1 MSNRRNPISSSPGAL
16 YRPGKT
22 APYRTRSYASSM
34 ADPSGDTA
42 INLKQIWEIIYRG
55 KWIILGVC
63 LLITGGAAV
72 YTLRIPPTYEGT
84 SIVAVDSRGTYM
96 PGIQAPIE
104 GRMVT
109 TEVGVLGRSSE
120 LANRVASNILKAAD
134 SSGDKTLYPIVL
146 SQPGS
151 DVTLPVEDIATKLS
165 RRVKFLPVSS
175 ESMIYIV
182 AESTSPQE
190 AAQIANEYA
199 TEYKEYAQEVS
210 RASIVAARTFLEEQ
224 VRQVQQELSA
234 IENQYESFAN
244 SRQVV
249 TQGEAGERVVAE
261 YINLVTQ
268 RDDRQ
273 FQLKNAENEKRL
285 LEAELARVR
294 PDLEGRVATGLQM
307 EIDELQRRVVD
318 LKLQAETYYKVDPS
332 LRGNEDRVAELK
344 RIVDEINH
352 WENRKNQLVQQ
363 LAEQTLSSGVSKP
376 GGELDLAA
384 SLTSRINEIDLNINR
399 LQYEIDL
406 LEDRIASYGGRL
418 GTIPRQTI
426 ENEQLQRRR
435 ELVESWFKMYQTELQ
450 KYLVA
455 EQSDLGYVSL
465 VRMASIPVAPVRP
478 DVQKN
483 ILLAL
488 MVGLFFG
495 TGLVFITRAVR
506 NRLEKPEDVQALGYD
521 LLGIIPPME
530 REIKTS
536 FQGRKEIEVGG
547 RKLSTNLL
555 PLLQPWSTSS
565 ENYRLVRTNLQRGK
579 AGEAPQLVLVTS
591 PEMSDGKTVNAVN
604 IAITMAQSGSRT
616 LLIDAD
622 LRRPNAHRLLGRD
635 KGPGLAEI
643 LEMSEDE
650 LPAFEHYRTDIRHL
664 TFIPA
669 GSSNTPPPELVG
681 SSTMEELLIKA
692 REAFDVIVI
701 DSPPVLAATDALLL
715 ATRADSTIVVVSAQ
729 RTEPRALLAVRTMLE
744 GVGVEAIWTLL
755 NRFDST
761 KAGYDRYGLG
771 YGYSYKYEY
780 RAP

>member
-1 MSNRRNPISSSPGAL
+1 
-16 YRPGKT
+16 
-22 APYRTRSYASSM
+22 
-34 ADPSGDTA
+34 
-42 INLKQIWEIIYRG
+42 RG

-285 LEAELARVR
+285 LEAELAR
-294 PDLEGRVATGLQM
+294 EIGR
-307 EIDELQRRVVD
+307 
-318 LKLQAETYYKVDPS
+318 
-332 LRGNEDRVAELK
+332 
-344 RIVDEINH
+344 
-352 WENRKNQLVQQ
+352 
-363 LAEQTLSSGVSKP
+363 
-376 GGELDLAA
+376 
-384 SLTSRINEIDLNINR
+384 
-399 LQYEIDL
+399 
-406 LEDRIASYGGRL
+406 
-418 GTIPRQTI
+418 
-426 ENEQLQRRR
+426 
-435 ELVESWFKMYQTELQ
+435 
-450 KYLVA
+450 
-455 EQSDLGYVSL
+455 
-465 VRMASIPVAPVRP
+465 
-478 DVQKN
+478 
-483 ILLAL
+483 
-488 MVGLFFG
+488 
-495 TGLVFITRAVR
+495 
-506 NRLEKPEDVQALGYD
+506 
-521 LLGIIPPME
+521 
-530 REIKTS
+530 
-536 FQGRKEIEVGG
+536 
-547 RKLSTNLL
+547 
-555 PLLQPWSTSS
+555 
-565 ENYRLVRTNLQRGK
+565 
-579 AGEAPQLVLVTS
+579 
-591 PEMSDGKTVNAVN
+591 
-604 IAITMAQSGSRT
+604 
-616 LLIDAD
+616 
-622 LRRPNAHRLLGRD
+622 
-635 KGPGLAEI
+635 
-643 LEMSEDE
+643 
-650 LPAFEHYRTDIRHL
+650 
-664 TFIPA
+664 
-669 GSSNTPPPELVG
+669 
-681 SSTMEELLIKA
+681 
-692 REAFDVIVI
+692 
-701 DSPPVLAATDALLL
+701 
-715 ATRADSTIVVVSAQ
+715 
-729 RTEPRALLAVRTMLE
+729 
-744 GVGVEAIWTLL
+744 
-755 NRFDST
+755 
-761 KAGYDRYGLG
+761 
-771 YGYSYKYEY
+771 
-780 RAP
+780 